1 MRRRAEKMN
10 PIDKEMYLIYSETD
24 EYQKAVNTLKENVT
38 TAFSEY
44 PTPYAS
50 YSGGKDSLVMSHA
63 VLQENPDTLIF
74 HWDYGPYYIP
84 RELEKEIIDIAHQ
97 IGARNLRVESTNIY
111 KVKKREAISVLGK
124 MLYGRVMPDLKKEG
138 YDLAFVAL
146 RAQEGCKRA
155 RRVSDLFENDS
166 VLPNCFPV
174 RHMKARDIWAYII
187 SNNLPYC
194 SHYDKYAS
202 LLGYEEVRFCTFF
215 DKEFDKYGNSNLD
228 GVLMTHF
235 KNF

>member
-1 MRRRAEKMN
+1 MN
-10 PIDKEMYLIYSETD
+10 LIDREMYLIYSETD
-24 EYQKAVNTLKENVT
+24 EYQEAVRQLHENVSK
-38 TAFSEY
+38 AFSEHSK
-44 PTPYAS
+44 PYVA

-63 VLQENPDTLIF
+63 VLRENPGTLIF
-74 HWDYGPYYIP
+74 HWDYGPYYMP
-84 RELEKEIIDIAHQ
+84 RELEREIIDMAHQ
-97 IGARNLRVESTNIY
+97 IGARNLRVESTNVY

-138 YDLAFVAL
+138 YDLAFVGL

-155 RRVSDLFENDS
+155 KRVSDLFENDS

>member
-1 MRRRAEKMN
+1 MN
-10 PIDKEMYLIYSETD
+10 LIDREMYLIYSETD
-24 EYQKAVNTLKENVT
+24 EYQEAVRQLHENVSK
-38 TAFSEY
+38 AFSEHSK
-44 PTPYAS
+44 PYVA

-63 VLQENPDTLIF
+63 VLRENPGTLIF
-74 HWDYGPYYIP
+74 HWDYGPYYMP
-84 RELEKEIIDIAHQ
+84 RELEREIIDMAHQ
-97 IGARNLRVESTNIY
+97 IGARNLRVESTNVY

-138 YDLAFVAL
+138 YDLAFVGL

-155 RRVSDLFENDS
+155 KRVSDLFENDS

-194 SHYDKYAS
+194 SHYYKYAS

>member
-1 MRRRAEKMN
+1 MN
-10 PIDKEMYLIYSETD
+10 LIDREMYLIYSETD
-24 EYQKAVNTLKENVT
+24 EYQEAVRQLHENVSK
-38 TAFSEY
+38 AFSEHSK
-44 PTPYAS
+44 PYVA

-63 VLQENPDTLIF
+63 VLRENPGTLIF
-74 HWDYGPYYIP
+74 HWDYGPYYMP
-84 RELEKEIIDIAHQ
+84 RELEREIIDMAHQ

-124 MLYGRVMPDLKKEG
+124 MLYGRVMPDFKKEG
-138 YDLAFVAL
+138 YDLAFVGL

-155 RRVSDLFENDS
+155 KRVSDLFENDS